1 VVLKLMEIIC
11 DNCQKKINVPDSK
24 IPKDRVAYL
33 TCPGCK
39 NRLAVTSNPQE
50 SREKK
55 QKSNKMILED
65 LLSDTYDAN
74 EKPFD
79 FLEEEAKTSLVCVSD
94 HKIVGK
100 ISPVLSGLEY
110 HNTLANSARD
120 ALKKMRYHNFDLVIL
135 DELFDSKNYHSN
147 GVLIYLQQLPM
158 ALRRNLFLVLLTSR
172 FRTMDNMEAF
182 HKSVNLI
189 VNVANISE
197 FRKILLRGIADN
209 EVFYKV
215 FKNASKNIRG
225 I

>member
-1 VVLKLMEIIC
+1 MEIIC
-11 DNCQKKINVPDSK
+11 DNCQKKMNVPDSK

-33 TCPGCK
+33 KCPGCE
-39 NRLAVTSNPQE
+39 NRLALTSNPQQ
-50 SREKK
+50 SQQKK
-55 QKSNKMILED
+55 QKSKKMILQD
-65 LLSDTYDAN
+65 LLSDTYDAT

-94 HKIVGK
+94 LEIVGK
-100 ISPVLSGLEY
+100 INPVLSGLEY

-135 DELFDSKNYHSN
+135 DELFDCKNYHSN

-158 ALRRNLFLVLLTSR
+158 ALRRNLFLVMLTNR

-197 FRKILLRGIADN
+197 FKKILLRGIADN

-215 FKNASKNIRG
+215 FKNASKKIRG